1 MSFRT
6 VKGRETQS
14 IEDKINQMTT
24 GKTFVATN
32 VSEKTD
38 LDINTVTATEAYN
51 ILGTLIKELQKR
63 GIL

>member
-6 VKGRETQS
+6 IKGREVQS

-24 GKTFVATN
+24 GKTFIVTN
-32 VSEKTD
+32 SKEKRLLDANTLTTTD
-38 LDINTVTATEAYN
+38 TVN
-51 ILGTLIKELQKR
+51 ILATLIQELQKR